1 MHVRRR
7 NVDGMRTVC
16 VPTVVLWVVFVLVCD
31 CVHGGVRWPCV
42 VRRLARSLPLVP
54 TPKDRIEKFIPAVSP
69 VMMLVRVKIGL
80 KMRVWPR
87 SSFPRVIS
95 VFQPF
100 SFLVLPLSACF
111 FV

>member
-7 NVDGMRTVC
+7 HVDRMRTVC
-16 VPTVVLWVVFVLVCD
+16 VPNVVLWVVFVLVCD
-31 CVHGGVRWPCV
+31 CVHGGIGGPCV
-42 VRRLARSLPLVP
+42 VRRIAPSLSLVP
-54 TPKDRIEKFIPAVSP
+54 APKDRIEKFIPAVSP

-87 SSFPRVIS
+87 SPFPRVIS
-95 VFQPF
+95 VFEPF

>member
-1 MHVRRR
+1 
-7 NVDGMRTVC
+7 MRTVC
-16 VPTVVLWVVFVLVCD
+16 VPNVVLWVVFVLVCD
-31 CVHGGVRWPCV
+31 CVHGGIGGPCV
-42 VRRLARSLPLVP
+42 VRRLAPLSLVP

-87 SSFPRVIS
+87 SPFPRVIS
-95 VFQPF
+95 VFEPF

>member
-7 NVDGMRTVC
+7 HVDRMRTVC

-31 CVHGGVRWPCV
+31 CVHGGIGGPCV
-42 VRRLARSLPLVP
+42 VRRLAPLSLVP

-87 SSFPRVIS
+87 SPFPRVIS
-95 VFQPF
+95 VFEPF